1 MLVDNDLY
9 TKVTAFLHLESDLL
23 DNKEYQDWLQLWD
36 GQGLYIVP
44 VDHSVTDYKNHLNVA
59 YDDVDMMKM
68 RIERLTGG
76 EAVSTQISQNTVRT
90 ISRIRVLAENDDVVE
105 VRASYCLHE
114 NNKNGIRTFPAT
126 LLFTLKKQSDG
137 FKLMQKV
144 IKIMKSDEHLTTISY
159 LF

>member
-1 MLVDNDLY
+1 MLFDTDLY
-9 TKVTAFLHLESDLL
+9 AQVTAFLHLESDLL
-23 DNKEYQDWLQLWD
+23 DNKEYQDWLHLWD
-36 GQGLYIVP
+36 GDGLYIVP
-44 VDHSVTDYKNHLNVA
+44 VDHSVTDYKSHLNVA
-59 YDDVDMMKM
+59 YDDLDMMKM

-90 ISRIRVLAENDDVVE
+90 ISRIRILASDDERVE
-105 VRASYCLHE
+105 VRASYCLYE

-126 LLFTLKKQSDG
+126 LLFTLKKHNDG
-137 FKLMQKV
+137 FKLLQKV